1 MNVMGSFL
9 KEKSDKEKKKRK
21 RRGIQG
27 HENIN
32 DYLLVAQCEE
42 LSFRLSL
49 LKLIIPRVFPC
60 FFVYFA
66 TAVINTLSYTVRS
79 SRRTSKGPLVL
90 PFSSCYMFMYLKD
103 WK

>member
-21 RRGIQG
+21 RRETQG

-32 DYLLVAQCEE
+32 DYLLVAQYEE

-49 LKLIIPRVFPC
+49 LKLIIFL
-60 FFVYFA
+60 F
-66 TAVINTLSYTVRS
+66 I
-79 SRRTSKGPLVL
+79 
-90 PFSSCYMFMYLKD
+90 FSL
-103 WK
+103 